1 MHFNGLPDR
10 TVVPTKIPENVQS
23 PPTAHR
29 SHIPGFNAI
38 LAPHTFSRLPMR
50 FCGLPHTGHFPIGF
64 AVPPYGHT
72 PDISL
77 HTFWQIPIG
86 RPFSHTPHQIPTT
99 KPSPHT
105 VSADPPYDPQALKN
119 STSNSERPAFR
130 FHKSPTNPVKQT
142 PWTCVTIQQT
152 NPQPVQANNTRHSLR
167 KSHAGQVTQILQT
180 CEGGGGVGTSCMGMR
195 TPASTRTF
203 TGMGTSARTR
213 AHSRVCAYL
222 HGHAHTFTV
231 MRTAMAVSQRQG
243 FMPIPGHVFA
253 ETSGRRRRS
262 PTNPVKQ
269 TP

>member
-1 MHFNGLPDR
+1 MHCHVLMIPMHFNGLPDR

-119 STSNSERPAFR
+119 STSNSERPAFPVPQIPNQPCQADTLDLR
-130 FHKSPTNPVKQT
+130 YNPANQSPTGSSK
-142 PWTCVTIQQT
+142 
-152 NPQPVQANNTRHSLR
+152 
-167 KSHAGQVTQILQT
+167 
-180 CEGGGGVGTSCMGMR
+180 
-195 TPASTRTF
+195 
-203 TGMGTSARTR
+203 
-213 AHSRVCAYL
+213 
-222 HGHAHTFTV
+222 
-231 MRTAMAVSQRQG
+231 
-243 FMPIPGHVFA
+243 
-253 ETSGRRRRS
+253 
-262 PTNPVKQ
+262 
-269 TP
+269 